1 MAFRRVVISGERVE
15 DTKENID
22 SFFEHENFKSNYK
35 DLKYKVILSPVKN
48 DTIVI
53 DVNGDGADTVAKKIK
68 DIGIKYKMKAVI
80 KLEKPMSSVKENKL
94 TKSNLK
100 EFIKSEIK
108 NMLK

>member
-22 SFFEHENFKSNYK
+22 SFFEHKNFKSNYK
-35 DLKYKVILSPVKN
+35 DLKYKVILPPIKK

-68 DIGIKYKMKAVI
+68 DIGLKYKMRAII
-80 KLEKPMSSVKENKL
+80 KLEKPMSAVKENKL